1 MKYKSGSEF
10 LNKLYKDMHMSDI
23 VMHTAEKSDSPSEK
37 IDRYLNRLEGIH
49 NIAKTNDHKMDL
61 LKRFYYDKYVIK
73 ELPEGYVKLQQR
85 IARERGYGYIDVTDD
100 QKSEMLSQI
109 QKDQKSSLDL
119 WIDYL
124 CSDDALYPMWFK
136 NYAFQGMIR
145 LGKYDKENK
154 LFKKRSSTTTEP
166 FIDLNR
172 EVLAKVYDTLSK
184 EIGEKELT
192 EKETKALENGESFSK
207 MYIHYLTKQEKYS
220 SDEVTDG
227 VWIKYDQGSDSTKLC
242 DSLQGKN
249 TGWCTAGYE
258 TAKNQ
263 LSDGDFY
270 VYYTKDE
277 NGKYKNPRIAIRMI
291 EHSKIGEVRGIGQNQ
306 NLESN
311 MTDIADK
318 KLDEFPNKEKYKKK
332 VHDMKLLTEIDKK
345 NSDGEELTKDEL
357 SFLYEAN
364 GKIDGFGYASDPRIK
379 EIQKSRNPKEDL
391 SYIYGVDERNIATS
405 ISDFENG
412 NIVIYYG
419 DFKYVPG
426 LHLER
431 LRIILGNAD
440 FGDLRTAEGLNSLQ
454 SIGGVASFNHLETA
468 EGLNNLQSIGSI
480 ALFDSLENAKG
491 LENLRIIGR
500 EAYFC
505 KLKTAEGLNNL
516 QSIGGVADFNHL
528 ETAKGLEN
536 LRIIGGEADFSKLKT
551 AEGLNN
557 LQSIGWNA
565 LFYSLENAKGLE
577 NLRIIGRKASFCKL
591 KTAEG
596 LNNLQSIG
604 GDADFNNL
612 KTAEGLNNLQTIG
625 GVAWF
630 VSLENAEG
638 LENCNKYKE
647 IKAVIEESVMSEESK
662 IVQSKK

>member
-1 MKYKSGSEF
+1 MKFKSGSQF

-166 FIDLNR
+166 FLDLNR

-184 EIGEKELT
+184 EIGENELT
-192 EKETKALENGESFSK
+192 EEETKALENGESFSK
-207 MYIHYLTKQEKYS
+207 MYIYYLTKQEKYS
-220 SDEVTDG
+220 HDGVTDG
-227 VWIKYDQGSDSTKLC
+227 IWIKYDQGSDSTKLC

-249 TGWCTAGYE
+249 TGWCTVGYK

-263 LSDGDFY
+263 LSGGDFY

-277 NGKYKNPRIAIRMI
+277 KGEYKNPRIAIRMNG
-291 EHSKIGEVRGIGQNQ
+291 HSEIGEVRGIGQDQ
-306 NLESN
+306 NLECN

-405 ISDFENG
+405 MSDFENG

-419 DFKYVPG
+419 DFEYTPG
-426 LHLER
+426 LHLEG
-431 LRIILGNAD
+431 LRMILGDAN
-440 FGDLRTAEGLNSLQ
+440 FYNLKT
-454 SIGGVASFNHLETA
+454 VK
-468 EGLNNLQSIGSI
+468 GLNNLQIIGGD
-480 ALFDSLENAKG
+480 AYFYNLKTAKG
-491 LENLRIIGR
+491 LNNLQIIGGF
-500 EAYFC
+500 ASFDN
-505 KLKTAEGLNNL
+505 LKTAEGLNNL
-516 QSIGGVADFNHL
+516 QSIGGFASF
-528 ETAKGLEN
+528 A
-536 LRIIGGEADFSKLKT
+536 KLKT

-557 LQSIGWNA
+557 LQ
-565 LFYSLENAKGLE
+565 
-577 NLRIIGRKASFCKL
+577 IIGGNVAF
-591 KTAEG
+591 
-596 LNNLQSIG
+596 
-604 GDADFNNL
+604 DNL
-612 KTAEGLNNLQTIG
+612 KTAEGLNNLQIIG
-625 GVAWF
+625 GDVAF
-630 VSLENAEG
+630 DNLKTAKGLNNLQSIGGFASFANLKTAEG

-647 IKAVIEESVMSEESK
+647 IKAFIEKNVVSEESK
-662 IVQSKK
+662 IVQLKKTKY